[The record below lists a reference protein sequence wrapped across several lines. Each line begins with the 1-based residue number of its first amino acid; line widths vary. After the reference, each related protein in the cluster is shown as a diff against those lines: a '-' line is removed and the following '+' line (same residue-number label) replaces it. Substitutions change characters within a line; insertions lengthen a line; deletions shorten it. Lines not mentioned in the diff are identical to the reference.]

1 MAKNCFKGIVMNK
14 KAIAFIMLFSF
25 TAQADVLLPVVKN
38 YDLADNPLLWQ
49 KIKTDTLPETLI
61 SETNVSDPNN
71 SYSHLFPKSFLQN
84 DDFMVCYNDCSK
96 DSFSSVKDGLLK
108 FNRFQEWNVVEQSTI
123 YFWLKNYF
131 NFLEERFYFKS
142 NHFLKAYS
150 SRNVQDETNAKLKN
164 NAFFLSTDKS
174 LSFLPASKSI
184 LFKLLGGKI
193 NRSGFDPSVVI
204 HEAGHFYFDQLF
216 GHAMNAEI
224 GGLNEGFAD
233 YLAHIV
239 LNNPKVGLV
248 MLQGKSLRDANSI
261 IASNGQI
268 KSYAPEK
275 EVHDLG
281 EAISYILWE
290 TRKKVINKEEF
301 DRLVVGAVKDIA
313 RNPYSTVHH
322 FKEAMIERTKIIL
335 NGQSLNESVQ
345 LWETLFPG
353 KANILENMDF
363 LNINLSQQRIAFDI
377 SQTSNEKM
385 AQTFG
390 IDQVTK
396 LNLEV
401 AASTEISAKQSA
413 ILIVH
418 QDQELWVAID
428 NERKNILGI
437 YDRSGR
443 MVNNKNLLKELQLLV
458 SNVIDFSSFIKDF
471 GQKLKLFSGLLEGKG
486 ELANAYRVSKVRT
499 TNTTRSINGES
510 FPSKT
515 IKMNLKKRIISRL
528 LGLPDIAEIELYTV
542 PSALDIKLPEVNG
555 EMIIGFN
562 LKFKSGAS
570 QEMILTKLH

>member
-1 MAKNCFKGIVMNK
+1 MNK
-14 KAIAFIMLFSF
+14 KAIALFMLFSF
-25 TAQADVLLPVVKN
+25 SAQADVLLPIVKN
-38 YDLADNPLLWQ
+38 YELAENPLLWQ
-49 KIKTDTLPETLI
+49 KIKTDKLPEALI
-61 SETNVSDPNN
+61 TEATVRDPNN
-71 SYSHLFPKSFLQN
+71 SYSQLFPKSFLQN
-84 DDFMVCYNDCSK
+84 DSFIVCYNDCSK
-96 DSFSSVKDGLLK
+96 DSFSGVKDGLLK

-123 YFWLKNYF
+123 YYWLKNYF

-142 NHFLKAYS
+142 QHFLKAYS
-150 SRNVQDETNAKLKN
+150 SREVKDETNSKLKN

-174 LSFLPASKSI
+174 LSFLPANKSI

-216 GHAMNAEI
+216 GHAVNAEI

-239 LNNPKVGLV
+239 LNNSKVGLV
-248 MLQGKSLRDANSI
+248 MLQGKALRDASTI
-261 IASNGQI
+261 ISTNGQI

-281 EAISYILWE
+281 EGISFVLWE
-290 TRKKVINKEEF
+290 TRKKVTNKEEF

-313 RNPYSTVHH
+313 RNPYSSVHN
-322 FKEAMIERTKIIL
+322 FKEAMIERTKTIL
-335 NGQSLNESVQ
+335 NGQSLKEVLQ

-353 KANILENMDF
+353 KANVTENMNF
-363 LNINLSQQRIAFDI
+363 LNSNQSQQRIAFDI

-401 AASTEISAKQSA
+401 AASAEISDKQSA
-413 ILIVH
+413 ILLMH
-418 QDQELWVAID
+418 QGQELWVAID

-437 YDRSGR
+437 YDTEGKL
-443 MVNNKNLLKELQLLV
+443 VTNKKLLKELQLLAT
-458 SNVIDFSSFIKDF
+458 NVIDFSSFIKDF

-486 ELANAYRVSKVRT
+486 DLANAYKVSKT
-499 TNTTRSINGES
+499 TTQNTTRSINGES
-510 FPSKT
+510 VTSKT
-515 IKMNLKKRIISRL
+515 IKMSLKKRIISRL

-542 PSALDIKLPEVNG
+542 PSHLNIKLPEVNG
-555 EMIIGFN
+555 ETIIGFN
-562 LKFKSGAS
+562 LKYKSGAS
-570 QEMILTKLH
+570 QEMVLTKLD

>member
-1 MAKNCFKGIVMNK
+1 MNK
-14 KAIAFIMLFSF
+14 KAIALFMLFSF
-25 TAQADVLLPVVKN
+25 SAQADVLLPIVKN
-38 YDLADNPLLWQ
+38 YELAENPLLWQ
-49 KIKTDTLPETLI
+49 KIKTDKLPEALI
-61 SETNVSDPNN
+61 TEATVKDPNN
-71 SYSHLFPKSFLQN
+71 SYSQLFPKSFLQN
-84 DDFMVCYNDCSK
+84 DNFIVCYNDCSK
-96 DSFSSVKDGLLK
+96 DSFSGVKDGLLK

-123 YFWLKNYF
+123 YYWLKNYF
-131 NFLEERFYFKS
+131 NFLEERFYFKPQ
-142 NHFLKAYS
+142 HFLKAYS
-150 SRNVQDETNAKLKN
+150 SREVKDETNSKLKN

-174 LSFLPASKSI
+174 LSFLPANKSI

-216 GHAMNAEI
+216 GHAVNAEI

-239 LNNPKVGLV
+239 LNNSKVGLV
-248 MLQGKSLRDANSI
+248 MLQGKALRDASTI
-261 IASNGQI
+261 ISTNGQI

-281 EAISYILWE
+281 EGISFVLWE
-290 TRKKVINKEEF
+290 TRKKVTNKEEF

-313 RNPYSTVHH
+313 RNPYSSVHN
-322 FKEAMIERTKIIL
+322 FKEAMIERTKTIL
-335 NGQSLNESVQ
+335 NGQSLKEVLQ

-353 KANILENMDF
+353 KANVTENMNF
-363 LNINLSQQRIAFDI
+363 LNSNQSQQRIAFDI

-401 AASTEISAKQSA
+401 AASAEISDKQSA
-413 ILIVH
+413 ILLVH
-418 QDQELWVAID
+418 QGRELWVAID

-437 YDRSGR
+437 YDTEGKL
-443 MVNNKNLLKELQLLV
+443 VTNKKLLKELQLLAT
-458 SNVIDFSSFIKDF
+458 NVIDFSSFIKDF

-486 ELANAYRVSKVRT
+486 DLANAYKVSKT
-499 TNTTRSINGES
+499 TTQNTTRSINGES
-510 FPSKT
+510 VTSKT
-515 IKMNLKKRIISRL
+515 IKMSLKKRIISRL

-542 PSALDIKLPEVNG
+542 PSHLNIKLPEVNG
-555 EMIIGFN
+555 ETIIGFN
-562 LKFKSGAS
+562 LKYKSGAS
-570 QEMILTKLH
+570 QEMVLTKLD

>member
-1 MAKNCFKGIVMNK
+1 MSKIHFEDIMNK
-14 KAIAFIMLFSF
+14 KAIALFMLFSF
-25 TAQADVLLPVVKN
+25 SAQADVLLPIVKN
-38 YDLADNPLLWQ
+38 YELAENPLLWQ
-49 KIKTDTLPETLI
+49 KIKTDKLPEALI
-61 SETNVSDPNN
+61 TEATVKDPNN
-71 SYSHLFPKSFLQN
+71 SYSQLFPKSFLQN
-84 DDFMVCYNDCSK
+84 DNFIVCYNDCSK
-96 DSFSSVKDGLLK
+96 DSFSGVKDGLLK

-123 YFWLKNYF
+123 YYWLKNYF

-142 NHFLKAYS
+142 QHFLKAYS
-150 SRNVQDETNAKLKN
+150 SREVKDETNSKLKN

-174 LSFLPASKSI
+174 LSFLPANKSI

-216 GHAMNAEI
+216 GHAVNAEI

-239 LNNPKVGLV
+239 LNNSKVGLV
-248 MLQGKSLRDANSI
+248 MLQGKALRDASTI
-261 IASNGQI
+261 ISTNGQI

-281 EAISYILWE
+281 EGISFVLWE
-290 TRKKVINKEEF
+290 TRKKVTNKEEF

-313 RNPYSTVHH
+313 RNPYSSVHN
-322 FKEAMIERTKIIL
+322 FKEAMIERTKTIL
-335 NGQSLNESVQ
+335 NGQSLKEVLQ

-353 KANILENMDF
+353 KANVTENMNF
-363 LNINLSQQRIAFDI
+363 LNSNQSQQRIAFDI

-401 AASTEISAKQSA
+401 AASAEISDKQSA
-413 ILIVH
+413 ILLMH
-418 QDQELWVAID
+418 QGQELWVAID

-437 YDRSGR
+437 YDTEGKL
-443 MVNNKNLLKELQLLV
+443 VTNKKLLKELQLLAT
-458 SNVIDFSSFIKDF
+458 NVIDFSSFIKDF

-486 ELANAYRVSKVRT
+486 DLANAYKVSKT
-499 TNTTRSINGES
+499 TTQNTTRSINGES
-510 FPSKT
+510 VTSKT
-515 IKMNLKKRIISRL
+515 IKMSLKKRIISRL

-542 PSALDIKLPEVNG
+542 PSHLNIKLPEVNG
-555 EMIIGFN
+555 ETIIGFN
-562 LKFKSGAS
+562 LKYKSGAS
-570 QEMILTKLH
+570 QEMVLTKLD

>member
-1 MAKNCFKGIVMNK
+1 MNK
-14 KAIAFIMLFSF
+14 KAIALFMLFSF
-25 TAQADVLLPVVKN
+25 SAQADVLLPIVKN
-38 YDLADNPLLWQ
+38 YELAENPLLWQ
-49 KIKTDTLPETLI
+49 KIKTDKLPEALI
-61 SETNVSDPNN
+61 TEATVKDPNN
-71 SYSHLFPKSFLQN
+71 SYSQLFPKSFLQN
-84 DDFMVCYNDCSK
+84 DNFIVCYNDCSK
-96 DSFSSVKDGLLK
+96 DSFSGVKDGLLK

-123 YFWLKNYF
+123 YYWLKNYF

-142 NHFLKAYS
+142 QHFLKAYS
-150 SRNVQDETNAKLKN
+150 SREVKDETNSKLKN

-174 LSFLPASKSI
+174 LSFLPANKSI

-216 GHAMNAEI
+216 GHAVNAEI

-239 LNNPKVGLV
+239 LNNSKVGLV
-248 MLQGKSLRDANSI
+248 MLQGKALRDASTI
-261 IASNGQI
+261 ISTNGQI

-281 EAISYILWE
+281 EGISFVLWE
-290 TRKKVINKEEF
+290 TRKKVTNKEEF

-313 RNPYSTVHH
+313 RNPYSSVHN
-322 FKEAMIERTKIIL
+322 FKEAMIERTKTIL
-335 NGQSLNESVQ
+335 NGQSLKEVLQ

-353 KANILENMDF
+353 KANVTENMNF
-363 LNINLSQQRIAFDI
+363 LNSNQSQQRIAFDI

-401 AASTEISAKQSA
+401 AASAEISDKQSA
-413 ILIVH
+413 ILLMH
-418 QDQELWVAID
+418 QGQELWVAID

-437 YDRSGR
+437 YDTEGKL
-443 MVNNKNLLKELQLLV
+443 VTNKKLLKELQLLAT
-458 SNVIDFSSFIKDF
+458 NVIDFSSFIKDF

-486 ELANAYRVSKVRT
+486 DLANAYKVSKT
-499 TNTTRSINGES
+499 TTQNTTRSINGES
-510 FPSKT
+510 VTSKT
-515 IKMNLKKRIISRL
+515 IKMSLKKRIISRL

-542 PSALDIKLPEVNG
+542 PSHLNIKLPEVNG
-555 EMIIGFN
+555 ETIIGFN
-562 LKFKSGAS
+562 LKYKSGAS
-570 QEMILTKLH
+570 QEMVLTKLD

>member
-1 MAKNCFKGIVMNK
+1 MNK
-14 KAIAFIMLFSF
+14 KAIALFMLFSF
-25 TAQADVLLPVVKN
+25 SAQADVLLPIVKN
-38 YDLADNPLLWQ
+38 YELAENPLLWQ
-49 KIKTDTLPETLI
+49 KIKTDKLPEALI
-61 SETNVSDPNN
+61 TEATVRDPNN
-71 SYSHLFPKSFLQN
+71 SYSQLFPKSFLQN
-84 DDFMVCYNDCSK
+84 DSFIVCYNDCSK
-96 DSFSSVKDGLLK
+96 DSFSGVKDGLLK

-123 YFWLKNYF
+123 YYWLKNYF

-142 NHFLKAYS
+142 QHFLKAYS
-150 SRNVQDETNAKLKN
+150 SREVKDETNSKLKN

-174 LSFLPASKSI
+174 LSFLPANKSI

-216 GHAMNAEI
+216 GHAINAEI

-239 LNNPKVGLV
+239 LNNSKVGLV
-248 MLQGKSLRDANSI
+248 MLQGKALRDASTI
-261 IASNGQI
+261 ISTNGQI

-281 EAISYILWE
+281 EGISFVLWE
-290 TRKKVINKEEF
+290 TRKKVTNQEEF

-313 RNPYSTVHH
+313 RNPYSSVHN
-322 FKEAMIERTKIIL
+322 FKEAMIERTKTIL
-335 NGQSLNESVQ
+335 NGQSLKEVLQ

-353 KANILENMDF
+353 KANVTENMNF
-363 LNINLSQQRIAFDI
+363 LNSNQSQQRIAFDI

-401 AASTEISAKQSA
+401 AASAEISDKQSA
-413 ILIVH
+413 ILLMH
-418 QDQELWVAID
+418 QGQELWVAID

-437 YDRSGR
+437 YDTEGKL
-443 MVNNKNLLKELQLLV
+443 VTNKKLLKELQLLAT
-458 SNVIDFSSFIKDF
+458 NVIDFSSFIKDF

-486 ELANAYRVSKVRT
+486 DLANAYKVSKT
-499 TNTTRSINGES
+499 TTQNTTRSINGES
-510 FPSKT
+510 VTSKT
-515 IKMNLKKRIISRL
+515 IKMSLKKRIISRL

-542 PSALDIKLPEVNG
+542 PSHLNIKLPEVNG
-555 EMIIGFN
+555 ETIIGFN
-562 LKFKSGAS
+562 LKYKSGAS
-570 QEMILTKLH
+570 QEMVLTKLD